1 MFSGLIS
8 QTTGGKRRKRN
19 LLLVAAAVAA
29 VALVLVISLA
39 SRHNKQGCGSM
50 DFLDLERFFLHIFKA
65 SLGNV
70 FLLAIWTFKQF
81 RFRHIH
87 LFKNHFGAIFGIFF
101 SFDF

>member
-50 DFLDLERFFLHIFKA
+50 DFGRF
-65 SLGNV
+65 
-70 FLLAIWTFKQF
+70 
-81 RFRHIH
+81 
-87 LFKNHFGAIFGIFF
+87 FGIFSFRAFLGDCF
-101 SFDF
+101 SWQFGHLSNSDMFTFSRILLGLFLGDF